1 MSVATASASDSN
13 RTLRT
18 AAVGA
23 ATGFGAAILGYLATY
38 LATSSTIENS
48 TASQVL
54 EALGQGFS
62 TWKVVGWVFMNAH
75 GVVTK
80 FPALFGG
87 TSAVNLI
94 ENVDAF
100 SAVLYVV
107 PVVALV
113 AAGVLA
119 VVVSGAHSTKA
130 GAIAGASTVLGY
142 LPVALAGIALFA
154 ITIGDSVAR
163 PDPVTAI
170 LLAGAVYPALVG
182 TLSGVATAALR

>member
-1 MSVATASASDSN
+1 MSVATESASDSN

-23 ATGFGAAILGYLATY
+23 ATGLGAALLGYLATY

-54 EALGQGFS
+54 EALGQDIS
-62 TWKVVGWVFMNAH
+62 TWKIVGWVFMNAH
-75 GVVTK
+75 GVMTK
-80 FPALFGG
+80 FPGLFGS
-87 TSAVNLI
+87 TNSVNLI

-100 SAVLYVV
+100 SSVLYVA

-113 AAGVLA
+113 AAGVVA
-119 VVVSGAHSTKA
+119 VVVSGASTAKSGAVA
-130 GAIAGASTVLGY
+130 GATTVLGY

-154 ITIGDSVAR
+154 ITIGESAAR
-163 PDPVTAI
+163 PDPVTAV
-170 LLAGAVYPALVG
+170 LLAGLVYPAVVG
-182 TLSGVATAALR
+182 TLSGVATATLR

>member
-1 MSVATASASDSN
+1 MATASASDSN
-13 RTLRT
+13 RTAST
-18 AAVGA
+18 IAVGA
-23 ATGFGAAILGYLATY
+23 ATGLGAAILGYLATY

-54 EALGQGFS
+54 EALGQDIS

-75 GVVTK
+75 GVVTT

-113 AAGVLA
+113 AAGALA
-119 VVVSGAHSTKA
+119 VVVSGATTTKA
-130 GAIAGASTVLGY
+130 GAIAGASTVVGY
-142 LPVALAGIALFA
+142 LPVAVAGIALFA
-154 ITIGDSVAR
+154 ITIGESVAR